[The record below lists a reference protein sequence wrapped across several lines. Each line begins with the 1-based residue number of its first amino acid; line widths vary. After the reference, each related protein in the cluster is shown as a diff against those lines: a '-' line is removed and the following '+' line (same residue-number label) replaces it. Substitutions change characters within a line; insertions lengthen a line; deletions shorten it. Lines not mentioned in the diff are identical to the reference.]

1 MNNMSL
7 IKLRSVVEK
16 DKIILYKWFNNLIT
30 LILKSKQKNFYK
42 KSFSMV

>member
-1 MNNMSL
+1 MSL

-16 DKIILYKWFNNLIT
+16 DKIILYNWFNNFDNLNFKIKT
-30 LILKSKQKNFYK
+30 KKKNFYK